1 LLVLENSG
9 LQHDRLDKTPR
20 RRAAPMQ
27 EALDCKLR
35 ITLPA
40 AQTKHASE
48 FAKKIVEQ
56 RHLADDP
63 RSNKTIFSLRA
74 LHPWNFTTIF
84 FIRGTW

>member
-1 LLVLENSG
+1 M
-9 LQHDRLDKTPR
+9 P
-20 RRAAPMQ
+20 

-40 AQTKHASE
+40 AKTKHASE

-63 RSNKTIFSLRA
+63 ALAAFQRFDAGHTAISIVGARSPT
-74 LHPWNFTTIF
+74 
-84 FIRGTW
+84 